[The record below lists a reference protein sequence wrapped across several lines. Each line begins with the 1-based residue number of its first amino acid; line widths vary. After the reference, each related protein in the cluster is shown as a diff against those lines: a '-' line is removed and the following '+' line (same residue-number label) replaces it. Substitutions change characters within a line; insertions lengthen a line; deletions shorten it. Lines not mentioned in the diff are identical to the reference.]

1 MNYIDW
7 FSNAKPSL
15 HSLNNP
21 HLGMIYCFFM
31 YYILLSLPM
40 CRHLKLHFRIMH
52 NTLNLHF
59 TRVFLESSVY
69 YWECE
74 GQGYHSAHR
83 IYGFMYLLEK

>member
-1 MNYIDW
+1 MNYIGW

-21 HLGMIYCFFM
+21 HLGM

-40 CRHLKLHFRIMH
+40 CRDLKLNFRIMH

-59 TRVFLESSVY
+59 TSVFLEISVY